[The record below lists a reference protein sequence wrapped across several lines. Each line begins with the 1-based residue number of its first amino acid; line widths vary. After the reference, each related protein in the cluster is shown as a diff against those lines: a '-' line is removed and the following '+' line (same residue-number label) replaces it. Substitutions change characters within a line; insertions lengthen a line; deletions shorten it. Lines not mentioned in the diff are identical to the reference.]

1 MTWLYI
7 PGLGSTSSACAPA
20 AEGLTAPLNW
30 QSQVLAQSCTWR
42 GSHSPSPL
50 WSRRLK
56 TVSWLRRLSGAMCEP
71 STADAG
77 AESWI
82 ASLAESR
89 ASLIAS
95 PADAAEAQTSAISG
109 PRLGASSPRPVRP
122 SSSSKTSAAS
132 SRRGLT
138 KSLAPSGYGETYRS
152 WVTRLR
158 AASSA
163 RRTWASRTNANAS
176 SSSAWPTMRAAHGA
190 TGSFGLPERA
200 LDPASCRIEDTV
212 ALFAQ
217 QMTKWPT
224 PGTEERSENPET
236 FAARRSKIDPAKRM
250 GPSGTLG
257 MAVQTFSLQASA
269 WPTPAARDFKGV
281 DREEVERKG
290 SRPLNEVVARWSTPR
305 ASDGEKGGPNQSFGA
320 GGVPLVAQ
328 ATKWSTPRVTTGD
341 YTRDRGKKGSER
353 MTLEG
358 EAKWSTPSVAD
369 TTGGRKARSGDRSGE
384 MLNNSLAPMVADL
397 ASDRQ
402 DPETPPPGASSPR
415 TAQSFYQRYRATTDS
430 ALRCEMRALRRIARD
445 RRPVHA
451 LKKGDDGQ
459 WKADPPAGW
468 TPGPA
473 SLWVRPAFRRQLNP
487 RFVEWLMSW
496 PPGSTSFEC
505 SATALRTHKAAWRS
519 ELASMTSLPEAPPAQ
534 LSLFG

>member
-1 MTWLYI
+1 MTWLYV
-7 PGLGSTSSACAPA
+7 PNCPSTSSACAPA
-20 AEGLTAPLNW
+20 AAASIEPSNW
-30 QSQVLAQSCTWR
+30 QSHVLAQSCTWR
-42 GSHSPSPL
+42 GNPSPSRD

-56 TVSWLRRLSGAMCEP
+56 RVSWLQRLSGAMCEP
-71 STADAG
+71 SRAG
-77 AESWI
+77 ACAASWI

-89 ASLIAS
+89 ASRIAL
-95 PADAAEAQTSAISG
+95 PAAAAEAPTSATSG
-109 PRLGASSPRPVRP
+109 PLVELGASSSKFAR
-122 SSSSKTSAAS
+122 SSSLSKTSAAS
-132 SRRGLT
+132 SRRGMT
-138 KSLAPSGYGETYRS
+138 KSLAPSGYDETYKN

-163 RRTWASRTNANAS
+163 RRTWASRTNASAS
-176 SSSAWPTMRAAHGA
+176 SSSGWPTMRAAHGA
-190 TGSFGLPERA
+190 TGSFGHPERA
-200 LDPASCRIEDTV
+200 LDPANCRIEDTV

-257 MAVQTFSLQASA
+257 MAVQNFSLPGSA

-281 DREEVERKG
+281 DRQEIDRG
-290 SRPLNEVVARWSTPR
+290 SGRPLNEVASNWSTPR

-320 GGVPLVAQ
+320 GGVPLTAQ
-328 ATKWSTPRVTTGD
+328 ATH
-341 YTRDRGKKGSER
+341 
-353 MTLEG
+353 
-358 EAKWSTPSVAD
+358 WSTPSVAD

-384 MLNNSLAPMVADL
+384 MLNNSLAPMVAAL
-397 ASDRQ
+397 ASDR
-402 DPETPPPGASSPR
+402 PALEMPPHGASSPPNAP
-415 TAQSFYQRYRATTDS
+415 TFYQRYRATTDS

-445 RRPVHA
+445 RRPIST
-451 LKKGDDGQ
+451 LKRDRDGR
-459 WKADPPAGW
+459 WKADRPTGW

-473 SLWVRPAFRRQLNP
+473 SLFTRPSFRRQLNP

-496 PPGSTSFEC
+496 PPGLTSFDC
-505 SATALRTHKAAWRS
+505 SETALRMHRAAWRS
-519 ELASMTSLPEAPPAQ
+519 ELASMTSLPAAPPAQ